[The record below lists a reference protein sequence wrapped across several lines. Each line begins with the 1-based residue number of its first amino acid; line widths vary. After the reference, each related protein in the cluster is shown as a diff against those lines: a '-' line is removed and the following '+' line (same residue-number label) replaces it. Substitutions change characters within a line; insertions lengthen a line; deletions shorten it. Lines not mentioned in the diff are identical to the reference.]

1 MPHDDSSSLTA
12 RRALE
17 LGVQRLQAAGIESAR
32 LDMSLLLAEALHTDR
47 LGLLTDL
54 DRPLKEAERLRARE
68 YLARRIRREPV
79 AYILGRRDFYGLTFE
94 LTRDVLIPRPETE
107 HLVERALAWLADRRG
122 DRPAPLVADVG
133 VGSGAIAVAVARNDP
148 AVRVIGVDSSAAA
161 LAVAGR
167 NAQRHGVA
175 DRIELRHGSL
185 LEPVAETLD
194 AILSNPPYVAET
206 ERVQLPPEVADWE
219 PAEALFSG
227 RSGLDAIAELIRQ
240 APDRLRPGGL
250 LLIEL
255 GAGQADTARMLV
267 GMQLDLECVA
277 VYRDYAGHPRVLEA
291 RKR

>member
-107 HLVERALAWLADRRG
+107 HLVERALAWLADHRG

-133 VGSGAIAVAVARNDP
+133 VGSGAIAVAVARNDT

-206 ERVQLPPEVADWE
+206 ERAQLPPEVADWE

-255 GAGQADTARMLV
+255 GAGQADTARMLG
-267 GMQLDLECVA
+267 GMQLNLECVA
-277 VYRDYAGHPRVLEA
+277 VHRDYAGHPRVLEA